1 MTVENTKTKMIPT
14 YGKRPEG
21 LKDSD
26 TVWVQFRNGVIDT
39 YHVDRL
45 NWNTR
50 NGSRDI
56 IAYCEPPE
64 PYVPEP
70 DYSKWVGCLVRK
82 AENKIIVGVV
92 KSVGTHK
99 GMFFTEDG
107 YLGLFSEHELVPP
120 DEIREYL
127 KKAEEACR

>member
-70 DYSKWVGCLVRK
+70 DYSKWVGCLVRG
-82 AENKIIVGVV
+82 AHT
-92 KSVGTHK
+92 KSIFGKVTAVLANGDIR
-99 GMFFTEDG
+99 TEDAE
-107 YLGLFSEHELVPP
+107 YKPLGCELVPP

-127 KKAEEACR
+127 KKAEDALGC